1 MIPTATGVI
10 TNTASVSGDELDPDP
25 SDNTVTQTT
34 FVSGVDLSIA
44 KTDDPDPVL
53 VGDALTYTL
62 AVTNNGPSISAGV
75 TTTDVLPSS
84 VVFVSVTSTA
94 GTCTE
99 SGGTVSCSLGSLAVG
114 ETVTSTVV
122 VIPTATGVITNTA
135 SVSGD
140 ELDPDPS
147 DNTVTQTTFVSGV
160 DLSIAKTDDP
170 DPVLVG
176 DALTY
181 TLAVTNNGPSISA
194 GVTTTDVLPS
204 SVVFVSVTS
213 TAGTCTESG
222 GTVSCS
228 LGSLAVGQTVTST
241 IVVIPTATGTITNT
255 ASVSGNE
262 PDPDSSNNTV
272 AQTTFVSGADLSI
285 AKTDDPDPVLVGD
298 TLTYTLTVTNN
309 GPAVSTGVTTTDVL
323 PSSVVFVSVTSTA
336 GACAE
341 SGGVVTCSLGGLAVG
356 DAVTSTIVVIPTA
369 AGTITNAASVSGN
382 EPDPDSSNNSV
393 TQTTFVSGADL
404 AITKTDDRDP
414 VLVLDALTY
423 TLTVTNNGPAVSTG
437 ITTTDVLPSSV
448 VFVSVTSTAGACAE
462 SGGVVTCSLGGLAVG
477 DAVTSTIVVIPTAAG
492 TITNTASVSGNEPD
506 PDSSNNSA
514 TQATVVGGAD
524 LAITKGDDRDPV
536 LVLDALIYTLTVT
549 NNGPAVSTGVT
560 TTDVLP
566 SSVVFVSVTSTAGAC
581 AESGGVVTCS
591 LGGLAVG
598 DTVTSTI
605 VVIPTA
611 AGVITNTASV
621 SGNEPDPDSSNNTA
635 VQTTVVG
642 GADLAITKT
651 DDPDPVLVGDALT
664 YTLTVTNNGPAA
676 STGVTTTDVLPS
688 SVVFVSVTSTAGTCS
703 ESGGTVTCALGTLAA
718 GDTVTTTVVVIPT
731 AAGVITNT
739 ASVAGNEPDHDS
751 SNNLATQTTVGG
763 GADLAITKSDDPDP
777 VLVGDALT
785 YTLTVTN
792 NGPAAS
798 TGVTTTDVLPSSV
811 VFVSVTST
819 AGTCTE
825 SGGVVTCSLGGLAVG
840 ETVTSTIVVIP
851 TAAGVIT
858 NTASV
863 SGNES
868 DPDSSNNTA
877 VQTTVVG
884 GADLA
889 ITKTDDPDPVLVG
902 DALTYTLTVTNNGP
916 AVSTGV
922 TTTDVLP
929 SSVVFVSVTSTA
941 GTCTESGGVV
951 TCGLGGLPVGET
963 VTSTIVVIP
972 TAAGVITNTA
982 SVSGNESDPDSS
994 NNTAVQATVVGQV
1007 VIGDCECAR
1016 GKGFWKHAFGGRG
1029 NRPFDRS
1036 TLEGFLATIRS
1047 ESAIFDE
1054 VFALSGIAD
1063 ASRILNPDRHRGNG
1077 NRGNGNG
1084 GNNTASDPT
1093 MTGKRN
1099 RRKGQVVVAAST
1111 ASTPPRC
1118 TSARVSIRR

>member
-53 VGDALTYTL
+53 VGDALTY
-62 AVTNNGPSISAGV
+62 I
-75 TTTDVLPSS
+75 
-84 VVFVSVTSTA
+84 
-94 GTCTE
+94 
-99 SGGTVSCSLGSLAVG
+99 
-114 ETVTSTVV
+114 
-122 VIPTATGVITNTA
+122 
-135 SVSGD
+135 
-140 ELDPDPS
+140 
-147 DNTVTQTTFVSGV
+147 
-160 DLSIAKTDDP
+160 
-170 DPVLVG
+170 
-176 DALTY
+176 
-181 TLAVTNNGPSISA
+181 LAVTNNGPSISA

-285 AKTDDPDPVLVGD
+285 AKTDDPDPVLVLD
-298 TLTYTLTVTNN
+298 ALTYTLTVTNN

-369 AGTITNAASVSGN
+369 AGTITNTASVSGN

-437 ITTTDVLPSSV
+437 VTTTDVLPSSV

-492 TITNTASVSGNEPD
+492 TITNTASVSGNESD
-506 PDSSNNSA
+506 HDSSNNSA

-524 LAITKGDDRDPV
+524 LAITKTDDRDPV
-536 LVLDALIYTLTVT
+536 LVL
-549 NNGPAVSTGVT
+549 
-560 TTDVLP
+560 
-566 SSVVFVSVTSTAGAC
+566 
-581 AESGGVVTCS
+581 
-591 LGGLAVG
+591 
-598 DTVTSTI
+598 
-605 VVIPTA
+605 
-611 AGVITNTASV
+611 
-621 SGNEPDPDSSNNTA
+621 
-635 VQTTVVG
+635 
-642 GADLAITKT
+642 
-651 DDPDPVLVGDALT
+651 
-664 YTLTVTNNGPAA
+664 
-676 STGVTTTDVLPS
+676 
-688 SVVFVSVTSTAGTCS
+688 
-703 ESGGTVTCALGTLAA
+703 
-718 GDTVTTTVVVIPT
+718 
-731 AAGVITNT
+731 
-739 ASVAGNEPDHDS
+739 
-751 SNNLATQTTVGG
+751 
-763 GADLAITKSDDPDP
+763 
-777 VLVGDALT
+777 
-785 YTLTVTN
+785 
-792 NGPAAS
+792 
-798 TGVTTTDVLPSSV
+798 
-811 VFVSVTST
+811 
-819 AGTCTE
+819 
-825 SGGVVTCSLGGLAVG
+825 
-840 ETVTSTIVVIP
+840 
-851 TAAGVIT
+851 
-858 NTASV
+858 
-863 SGNES
+863 
-868 DPDSSNNTA
+868 
-877 VQTTVVG
+877 
-884 GADLA
+884 
-889 ITKTDDPDPVLVG
+889 

-929 SSVVFVSVTSTA
+929 SSVAFVSVTSTA

-951 TCGLGGLPVGET
+951 TCSLGGLAVGDA

-972 TAAGVITNTA
+972 TAAGTITNTA
-982 SVSGNESDPDSS
+982 SVSGNEPDPDSS
-994 NNTAVQATVVGQV
+994 NNSATQATVVGQV
-1007 VIGDCECAR
+1007 AIGDCECAR

-1099 RRKGQVVVAAST
+1099 RRKGQGGRGGSVNGFDAAEMHVGKSLDKTLTHVLSAWLNFAKGAIDWNEMIDTNRDGVPDTSFGDLIGEVEAIMADPNATKHDLNRAKKLAEAVNSHDKDNPAGPEPARARQQARRRARAPAGAQARAPAGAQARAPAEGPARAPAGGQARARAGVPARAITTTMAAEDDGRTEMLDSGALPLTQRPEASVSGYDGLEPGFRLDEDLTVVEHLGGSPKVDLYLCRSRLLDRYVSCKVLRPEKCIDFSDLEGIIKEGQILCRLSHPNVVTGYAVELERYPRIVMQYLQGQTLNNVFFQGNYDAFSLDSMIGIVDQLAGALSYIHGQGLLHLDVKPSNVMYDSGHVTLFDFSVAEEFSIERPLEDNAGTVEYMAPEQTHRRELGYATDVFALGVLFYQLLT
-1111 ASTPPRC
+1111 AGELPYRVVERPLDDDARARRQLEYEVPPRPP
-1118 TSARVSIRR
+1118 SAINPKVSSFVDDVALRAVDLDMHRRYQTPLDFRTALARG